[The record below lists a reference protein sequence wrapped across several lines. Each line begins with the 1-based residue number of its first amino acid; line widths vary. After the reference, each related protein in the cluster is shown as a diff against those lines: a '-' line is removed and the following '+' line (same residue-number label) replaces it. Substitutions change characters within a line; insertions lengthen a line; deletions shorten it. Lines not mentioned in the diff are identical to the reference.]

1 MSDFIQITIQA
12 SIKAPME
19 TVWACW
25 NDPEHI
31 IKWNSASDDWHTPKA
46 QNDLREGGKFV
57 YRMESVDGKM
67 GFDFGGTYTEVVPQ
81 QVIGYTMDD
90 NRTVRAVFSQNG
102 DVVDIVE
109 VFDAEGQNSVE
120 MQREGWQSILN
131 RFKTYVEA
139 L

>member
-1 MSDFIQITIQA
+1 MSDFVKITIQA

-19 TVWACW
+19 TVWTCW

-67 GFDFGGTYTEVVPQ
+67 GFDFGGTYTEVVPY

-102 DVVDIVE
+102 EHVDIVE
-109 VFDAEGQNSVE
+109 VFDAEKMNSVE
-120 MQREGWQSILN
+120 LQQQGWQSILN
-131 RFKTYVEA
+131 RFKSYVEA